1 MRRGVI
7 ELALICF
14 FYPGQGALYAQEFRL
29 FDRQVQIHGFASQ
42 GFVYRNNNNWLTM
55 KSSAGSAAFTDFG
68 ANVSMQVTD
77 RLRIGA
83 QVYDHNIG
91 NLGEW
96 HPLLDWAFADY
107 RFKPWLS
114 FRGGK
119 VKTVIGL
126 DNDTQDY
133 EFLGTFALLPQAVY
147 PIDMH
152 DANIAH
158 TGGDLYGDVPL
169 GRRAGSLSYTVY
181 GGARYDSHYSGYPY
195 ALRKT
200 AAPVDLTSNG
210 GPQYGSDLRWHA
222 PLPELLVGISR
233 LNEHDNA
240 TGTFVPFWNPAAGT
254 IPYWGYTRHYW
265 LNQYYGTY
273 SKGRLRLAS
282 AYRRTYIDAVV
293 LSGTSNAQADV
304 RGWYVLGSYRVAKWL
319 ELGSY
324 YSRYTMTAH
333 YGGILGMVFPPL
345 LDTSLPENHIYDKV
359 VAGRIDLNQCWNV
372 KLEGHFMDG
381 YGDGPFPNGF
391 YPGDNPA
398 GFKRNTNALVVRT
411 GFNF

>member
-1 MRRGVI
+1 MHRRTLV
-7 ELALICF
+7 LLSICLCASRL
-14 FYPGQGALYAQEFRL
+14 GLHAQDFKL
-29 FDRQVQIHGFASQ
+29 FDRQVQVHGFASQ
-42 GFVYRNNNNWLTM
+42 GFVYTSANNWLTM
-55 KSSAGSAAFTDFG
+55 KSSEGSAAFTDFG

-96 HPLLDWAFADY
+96 HPSLDWAFADY
-107 RFKPWLS
+107 RFKPWLN

-126 DNDTQDY
+126 YNDTQDY

-158 TGGDLYGDVPL
+158 MGGDLYGDVPL
-169 GRRAGSLSYTVY
+169 GRRAGTLSYTAY
-181 GGARYDSHYSGYPY
+181 GGARFDSYYGGYPY

-200 AAPVDLTSNG
+200 AAPIDLTSNG
-210 GPQYGSDLRWHA
+210 GPQYGGDLRWQT
-222 PLPELLVGISR
+222 PLSGLLVGISR
-233 LNEHDNA
+233 MNQQDEGK
-240 TGTFVPFWNPAAGT
+240 GTFVPFWKPSVGK
-254 IPYWGYTRHYW
+254 IPYWEYTRHYW
-265 LNQYYGTY
+265 LNQYYGAY

-282 AYRRTYIDAVV
+282 AYRRTYIDAV
-293 LSGTSNAQADV
+293 GFNDTSPVQFDM
-304 RGWYVLGSYRVAKWL
+304 RGWYFSGSYRVAKRL

-324 YSRYTMTAH
+324 YSHYAMTAH
-333 YGGILGMVFPPL
+333 YGGILGMVFPSRV
-345 LDTSLPENHIYDKV
+345 DTSRPENHIYDKV
-359 VAGRIDLNQCWNV
+359 VSARIDLNRFWNV

-381 YGDGPFPNGF
+381 YGDGPYPDGF
-391 YPGDNPA
+391 YPGDNPD
-398 GFKRNTNALVVRT
+398 GFKPNTNALVVRT

>member
-1 MRRGVI
+1 MHRRTVLLLSILLGVAGFS
-7 ELALICF
+7 LR
-14 FYPGQGALYAQEFRL
+14 AQDFKV

-42 GFVYRNNNNWLTM
+42 GFVHTTNNNWLTM
-55 KSSAGSAAFTDFG
+55 KTSEGSFAFTDFG

-96 HPLLDWAFADY
+96 HPFLDWAFADY

-126 DNDTQDY
+126 YNDTQDY
-133 EFLGTFALLPQAVY
+133 EFLNTFALLPQSVY
-147 PIDMH
+147 PLDMH

-158 TGGDLYGDVPL
+158 MGGDLYGDVLL
-169 GRRAGSLSYTVY
+169 GRRAGTLSYTVY
-181 GGARYDSHYSGYPY
+181 GGDRRDSYYSGYPY

-200 AAPVDLTSNG
+200 VVPIDLTSNG
-210 GPQYGSDLRWHA
+210 GPQYGGDLRWHT
-222 PLPELLVGISR
+222 PLLALLVGMSR
-233 LNEHDNA
+233 MNQHDEG

-254 IPYWGYTRHYW
+254 IPYWEYTKQCW
-265 LNQYYGTY
+265 LNQFYGQY
-273 SKGRLRLAS
+273 SKSALHLAS
-282 AYRRTYIDAVV
+282 EYRRTYIDSVV
-293 LSGTSNAQADV
+293 LNDTSEAQVDV
-304 RGWYVLGSYRVAKWL
+304 RGWYVSGSYRVAKRL
-319 ELGSY
+319 QLGSY
-324 YSRYTMTAH
+324 YSRYAMTTR
-333 YGGILGMVFPPL
+333 YGGILGMVYPPRA
-345 LDTSLPENHIYDKV
+345 DTSRPENHIYDKV
-359 VAGRIDLNQCWNV
+359 VTARIDLNRLWNV

-381 YGDGPFPNGF
+381 YGDGPYPDGF

-398 GFKRNTNALVVRT
+398 GFKSNTNALVVRT